1 MATLVKTDADSV
13 SFLCKTKSIAP
24 AGKIFPELLRFEE
37 LLPDRREFF
46 LLRGSMGLAIRPG
59 R

>member
-37 LLPDRREFF
+37 LPPDRWEFF
-46 LLRGSMGLAIRPG
+46 FVAGEHRVIGGVS
-59 R
+59 